1 MHMTTTMATTTK
13 RKRVLVAMSGGVDSA
28 VAALLCQEADFD
40 CVGVTLR
47 LQTPCGGEDCC
58 TESDIADA
66 RRVAEM
72 LGIPFEVLDL
82 SRDFHRE
89 VIDAFVSEYEAG
101 NTPNPCVRC
110 NHLVK
115 FAALQ
120 AYADKIGCDYVATGH
135 YARLGCTKEG
145 VYQLKRA
152 ASRQKDQS
160 YMLYALTQKQ
170 LSHVLFPLGGF
181 TSKDQIRAF
190 AEARDIPIADKS
202 DSQDI
207 CFIPDGDYAAFIA
220 QYTGKTYADGDF
232 VDEEGRVL
240 GRHRG
245 LFRYTVGQRRG
256 LGLALKESLYVKEK
270 DVANNRVVLAP
281 DAHLYADSLIAD
293 QFTWCA
299 GKPPQDMSLITA
311 KTRYRMQDSLASA
324 EVLPD
329 GRVRVRFSLPERAI
343 TPGQSVVLYAGDLV
357 LGGGI
362 IVGAE

>member
-1 MHMTTTMATTTK
+1 MHTIMKTTK
-13 RKRVLVAMSGGVDSA
+13 KRKVLVAMSGGVDSA

-40 CVGVTLR
+40 CIGVTLR
-47 LQTPCGGEDCC
+47 LHTSCGEDHCC
-58 TESDIADA
+58 TESDIEDA
-66 RRVAEM
+66 RKVADM

-82 SRDFHRE
+82 SEQFRCG
-89 VIDAFVSEYEAG
+89 VIDSFVADYEEG
-101 NTPNPCVRC
+101 KTPNPCVRC

-120 AYADKIGCDYVATGH
+120 KRAAELGCDYVATGH
-135 YARLGCTKEG
+135 YARLGLTKDG

-152 ASRQKDQS
+152 ASRPKDQS
-160 YMLYALTQKQ
+160 YMLYALTQEQ

-190 AEARDIPIADKS
+190 AEARDLPVAEKG

-207 CFIPDGDYAAFIA
+207 CFIPDGDYAAFIES
-220 QYTGKTYADGDF
+220 YTGKEYPCGNF
-232 VDEEGRVL
+232 VDEAGHVL
-240 GRHRG
+240 GEHKG

-256 LGLALKESLYVKEK
+256 LGLALPEPLYVKTK
-270 DVANNRVVLAP
+270 NTADNTIVLAP

-293 QFTWCA
+293 RFTWCA
-299 GKPPQDMSLITA
+299 GNPPEDLSLITA
-311 KTRYRMQDSLASA
+311 KTRYRMEDSLASA
-324 EVLPD
+324 EVLED
-329 GRVRVRFSLPERAI
+329 GRVRVKFALPERAI

-362 IVGAE
+362 IVCAE